1 MSNRHLPA
9 ARTRSPPVAARAGDR
24 VREPI
29 KYKTATADN
38 VAAAL
43 QKQIDAG
50 KVKLKFVDDH
60 GYLPATGPTSPS
72 GCGESS
78 AVVRAE

>member
-1 MSNRHLPA
+1 MSRIGHPPA
-9 ARTRSPPVAARAGDR
+9 ARTRSPPATARAGD
-24 VREPI
+24 REPI
-29 KYKTATADN
+29 KYKTAMADN

-60 GYLPATGPTSPS
+60 GYL
-72 GCGESS
+72 C
-78 AVVRAE
+78 RQL